1 MGQDVKFWEAV
12 RKICRNDGRY
22 KPEAFKF
29 VMESL
34 DYTLRSLEEH
44 RHISAAELLDGMSG
58 YAKHRYGLLA
68 HTVLSAWGLENASD
82 VGRIVFHLVEAGV
95 LKKQDNDRFEDF
107 DSDYDLKAKLEDRYF
122 D

>member
-12 RKICRNDGRY
+12 RKICQTDGRY

-34 DYTLRSLEEH
+34 DFTLRSLEEH
-44 RHISAAELLDGMSG
+44 RHITAQELLQGMSG
-58 YAKHRYGLLA
+58 FAKSRYGLLA
-68 HTVLSAWGLENASD
+68 HTVLSKWGVESSSD
-82 VGRIVFHLVEAGV
+82 VGRIVYHLVEAGV
-95 LKKQDNDRFEDF
+95 LKKQDSDRYEDF
-107 DSDYDLKAKLEDRYF
+107 DNGYDLKSILEDNYF